1 MDNGELYWYTMVTLV
16 QQFGVLFLVE
26 KLIFLN
32 FSGLAP
38 IAMILSF
45 HVKLLLKN
53 KFTR

>member
-1 MDNGELYWYTMVTLV
+1 MDNSELYWYMVATLV

-38 IAMILSF
+38 IAMISLSP
-45 HVKLLLKN
+45 VKSLLRK
-53 KFTR
+53 